1 MGKSI
6 KIFDLAKKM
15 IQFSGQVYPQD
26 IDIKIIGLRPGE
38 KLFEE
43 LLTSNE
49 NTLPT
54 YHKKIMIAKAKTILV
69 EETLEAI
76 NSLCEQNMYIHHQN
90 SVRLLKSLV
99 PEYLSKNSIYEAL
112 DKPIEIEKIKKKV
125 YIQALVH

>member
-1 MGKSI
+1 
-6 KIFDLAKKM
+6 M
-15 IQFSGQVYPQD
+15 IQFSGHVYPQD

-49 NTLPT
+49 KTLPT
-54 YHKKIMIAKAKTILV
+54 YHKKIMIAKTKTILV

-76 NSLCEQNMYIHHQN
+76 NSLCEQNMYIDHQN
-90 SVRLLKSLV
+90 SVRLLKYLV
-99 PEYLSKNSIYEAL
+99 PEYLSKNSIYEVL